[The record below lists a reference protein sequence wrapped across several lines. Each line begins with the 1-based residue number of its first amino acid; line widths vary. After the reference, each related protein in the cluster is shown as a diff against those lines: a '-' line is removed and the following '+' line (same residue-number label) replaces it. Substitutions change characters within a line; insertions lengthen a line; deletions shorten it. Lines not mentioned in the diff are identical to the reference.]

1 MLPTNCGECSSSVP
15 HVLRV
20 ARVPSPSHR
29 ARQMSPFERSCAVS
43 TVETVYTIHS
53 PSRDMRGS
61 LTSANRRMSAIV
73 SARAEP
79 CAFPPEIAMPHAN
92 AAIAVRVAKRRM
104 IKW

>member
-15 HVLRV
+15 HVMRV
-20 ARVPSPSHR
+20 TCLPSHR

-79 CAFPPEIAMPHAN
+79 CALPPEIAMPHAD
-92 AAIAVRVAKRRM
+92 AAIAVRIAKRWI